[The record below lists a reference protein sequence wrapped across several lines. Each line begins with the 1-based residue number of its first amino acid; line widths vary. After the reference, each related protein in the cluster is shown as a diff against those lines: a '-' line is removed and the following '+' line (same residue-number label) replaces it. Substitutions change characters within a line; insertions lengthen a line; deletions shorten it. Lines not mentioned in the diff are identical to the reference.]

1 LWPGQAVAACS
12 GVRVMPPGPAVPIA
26 AVASSVLDRPQPFLP
41 EWLLSRWP
49 APSAA
54 TPAPIASA
62 LRVAVMLLYLVDPDS
77 RQRRLS
83 GPVREAGS
91 AADRAHRSSVAHR
104 GSLGGDNALGGGPG
118 TVECPKWTDAAGT
131 YIRPPGSTAW
141 TRAGH
146 CSLDGRLLRRASLRH
161 ARSCIATRVTR
172 AGTQGTNVWCTFVC
186 SAPFRSTRRIGRSIQ
201 DRGSNGSSW
210 RSWRSR

>member
-118 TVECPKWTDAAGT
+118 TVECPKWTDAAAPT
-131 YIRPPGSTAW
+131 SDHRAALPGLAPDTARL
-141 TRAGH
+141 TAGCFDEH
-146 CSLDGRLLRRASLRH
+146 LYDTLGLASL
-161 ARSCIATRVTR
+161 
-172 AGTQGTNVWCTFVC
+172 
-186 SAPFRSTRRIGRSIQ
+186 PE
-201 DRGSNGSSW
+201 
-210 RSWRSR
+210 